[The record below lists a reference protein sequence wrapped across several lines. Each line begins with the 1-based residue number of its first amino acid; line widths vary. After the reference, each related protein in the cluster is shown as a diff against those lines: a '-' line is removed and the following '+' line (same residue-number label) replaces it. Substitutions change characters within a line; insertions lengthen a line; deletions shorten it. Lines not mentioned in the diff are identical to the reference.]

1 MMTNWFYQNYAE
13 LSLLT
18 KLSRC

>member
-1 MMTNWFYQNYAE
+1 MTNWFYQNYAE